1 MKRTTIA
8 PPIVQSAFMN
18 LSISALLRVLLITAA
33 VSCGPATF
41 AAPVTSAQAPATTL
55 AASAPAS
62 EVSALGKPIAIASK
76 PIDLDQVAVGDFKV
90 IDIKVGVG
98 SLSPQERASFVSQR
112 LLGLAQSQTPI
123 EEVVMQR
130 DGEGYKILSA
140 TDTLFVLTPADA
152 SAMQRDIDPL
162 AGETL
167 EKVRW
172 AIAQYRE
179 SRSFSAIAMGAG
191 LTVLSVAALALLMWL
206 IRRGFHRMANAV
218 PRFAASFNSGLRIK
232 ETPLLSVQ
240 RIEGL
245 IHSALG
251 VSRVLVILA
260 CLYFFLPLILSF
272 FPLTRAIGKRIF
284 ELFLTPLQTLA
295 SSFVAYIPNFFYI
308 LVIILIAHYVLR
320 ATRFVFKL
328 IETGDLKLDWFF
340 QEWAT
345 PTFQI
350 VRALLI
356 IMAAI
361 SAFPYIP
368 GSGSPAFQGVGL
380 VLGLVV
386 SFASSSAISN
396 IVAGIILVYTRAF
409 KLGDCIQINDTLGD
423 VVEKTLLVTRVK
435 TPKNVVVTV
444 PNSLVLSTHILNYS
458 NTPTSAAAP
467 GLVVHTTVTI
477 GYDVAWSTV
486 EGLLIEA
493 ARRTQGLLS
502 EPSPFVLQTSLDDF
516 YVAYEINAYTTQSHQ
531 LPRLNSDLHRHI
543 QDTFNDAGVEIM
555 SPHYRAQR
563 DGSASTVRPT
573 PTLPDAPPH

>member
-1 MKRTTIA
+1 M
-8 PPIVQSAFMN
+8 
-18 LSISALLRVLLITAA
+18 
-33 VSCGPATF
+33 
-41 AAPVTSAQAPATTL
+41 
-55 AASAPAS
+55 
-62 EVSALGKPIAIASK
+62 
-76 PIDLDQVAVGDFKV
+76 
-90 IDIKVGVG
+90 
-98 SLSPQERASFVSQR
+98 
-112 LLGLAQSQTPI
+112 
-123 EEVVMQR
+123 
-130 DGEGYKILSA
+130 
-140 TDTLFVLTPADA
+140 
-152 SAMQRDIDPL
+152 
-162 AGETL
+162 
-167 EKVRW
+167 
-172 AIAQYRE
+172 
-179 SRSFSAIAMGAG
+179 
-191 LTVLSVAALALLMWL
+191 
-206 IRRGFHRMANAV
+206 
-218 PRFAASFNSGLRIK
+218 
-232 ETPLLSVQ
+232 Q

-320 ATRFVFKL
+320 ATQFVFKL

-368 GSGSPAFQGVGL
+368 GSGSPAFQGVSL

>member
-1 MKRTTIA
+1 
-8 PPIVQSAFMN
+8 MN

-33 VSCGPATF
+33 ASCGPATF

-368 GSGSPAFQGVGL
+368 GSGSPAFQGVSL

>member
-33 VSCGPATF
+33 ASCGPATF

-320 ATRFVFKL
+320 ATQFVFKL

>member
-1 MKRTTIA
+1 
-8 PPIVQSAFMN
+8 MN
-18 LSISALLRVLLITAA
+18 LSISALLRVLLIAAA
-33 VSCGPATF
+33 VTCGAAVF
-41 AAPVTSAQAPATTL
+41 AAPVTAAPATTL

-62 EVSALGKPIAIASK
+62 EVGALGKPIAIASK

-206 IRRGFHRMANAV
+206 IRRGFQRIANAV

-563 DGSASTVRPT
+563 DGSASTVRPA

>member
-1 MKRTTIA
+1 
-8 PPIVQSAFMN
+8 MN
-18 LSISALLRVLLITAA
+18 LSVSALLRVLLITAA
-33 VSCGPATF
+33 ASCGPATF

-232 ETPLLSVQ
+232 RNT
-240 RIEGL
+240 
-245 IHSALG
+245 A
-251 VSRVLVILA
+251 
-260 CLYFFLPLILSF
+260 
-272 FPLTRAIGKRIF
+272 AIG
-284 ELFLTPLQTLA
+284 
-295 SSFVAYIPNFFYI
+295 
-308 LVIILIAHYVLR
+308 
-320 ATRFVFKL
+320 AT
-328 IETGDLKLDWFF
+328 
-340 QEWAT
+340 
-345 PTFQI
+345 
-350 VRALLI
+350 
-356 IMAAI
+356 
-361 SAFPYIP
+361 
-368 GSGSPAFQGVGL
+368 
-380 VLGLVV
+380 
-386 SFASSSAISN
+386 
-396 IVAGIILVYTRAF
+396 
-409 KLGDCIQINDTLGD
+409 
-423 VVEKTLLVTRVK
+423 
-435 TPKNVVVTV
+435 
-444 PNSLVLSTHILNYS
+444 H
-458 NTPTSAAAP
+458 
-467 GLVVHTTVTI
+467 
-477 GYDVAWSTV
+477 
-486 EGLLIEA
+486 
-493 ARRTQGLLS
+493 
-502 EPSPFVLQTSLDDF
+502 
-516 YVAYEINAYTTQSHQ
+516 
-531 LPRLNSDLHRHI
+531 
-543 QDTFNDAGVEIM
+543 
-555 SPHYRAQR
+555 
-563 DGSASTVRPT
+563 
-573 PTLPDAPPH
+573 

>member
-1 MKRTTIA
+1 
-8 PPIVQSAFMN
+8 MN

-33 VSCGPATF
+33 ASCGPATF

-320 ATRFVFKL
+320 ATQFVFKL